1 MLFSKKTTTKRD
13 YLAELKSTL
22 STAINAALKAGVPT
36 GLIQR
41 ELEIHAADFRRQEEF
56 RIEARRANPLPQMY
70 DQLTLQPI
78 DAHGEA
84 ARREEKRMAGELR
97 RQQAEYARS
106 VDERGRAEARRRG
119 EIL

>member
-1 MLFSKKTTTKRD
+1 MLFSKKIDTKRD
-13 YLAELKSTL
+13 HTAEMKSAIRD
-22 STAINAALKAGVPT
+22 AINAALKAGVLP

-41 ELEIHAADFRRQEEF
+41 ELEIHAADFRRAEEF
-56 RIEARRANPLPQMY
+56 RLEQRRANPLPTMY
-70 DQLTLQPI
+70 DQMTLQPI

-84 ARREEKRMAGELR
+84 ARAEEKRIADELR